1 MDNSTVARELQA
13 RARAM
18 AAAGENLYRVRAYR
32 RAAVAVFGLDRP
44 AGELPIDRLR
54 ALTGVGASLAETIA
68 EIAGTYATEPM
79 RPSTGL
85 AKAG

>member
-1 MDNSTVARELQA
+1 MDNLTLARELQA

-32 RAAVAVFGLDRP
+32 RAAAVVTGLDRP
-44 AGELPIDRLR
+44 AAVLAAAGRLP
-54 ALTGVGASLAETIA
+54 GVGASLCVTIA
-68 EIAGTYATEPM
+68 EIAAPGP
-79 RPSTGL
+79 L

>member
-1 MDNSTVARELQA
+1 MNNAAIARELQA
-13 RARAM
+13 RARTM

-32 RAAVAVFGLDRP
+32 RAAAAVFGLDRP
-44 AGELPIDRLR
+44 AGGLPAERLR

-68 EIAGTYATEPM
+68 EIAGTSLADSG
-79 RPSTGL
+79 RGVTGL

>member
-1 MDNSTVARELQA
+1 MDNFTIARELQA

-32 RAAVAVFGLDRP
+32 RAAAIVTGLDRP
-44 AGELPIDRLR
+44 AAALAAAGRLP
-54 ALTGVGASLAETIA
+54 GVGASLCATIA
-68 EIAGTYATEPM
+68 EIASPL
-79 RPSTGL
+79 PL